1 MSCTITGVKSGVST
15 VTATIPNTDISKDIK
30 ITVKGTTIVDLS
42 QYTFSDGGIID
53 NWGSTNE
60 KSNMQHSQYIQ
71 LVPNKTYTVTT
82 YILSNY
88 PDSRGLMTNKT
99 SDFSTHS
106 SINVTTVSS
115 EQVEVSS
122 ITYKK
127 CTYKFT
133 SPSDTCY
140 LWINKATSID
150 ASLCSLSYM

>member
-1 MSCTITGVKSGVST
+1 M
-15 VTATIPNTDISKDIK
+15 
-30 ITVKGTTIVDLS
+30 
-42 QYTFSDGGIID
+42 D
-53 NWGSTNE
+53 NWGSIE
-60 KSNMQHSQYIQ
+60 KKGTMEHSEYIE
-71 LVPNKTYTVTT
+71 LVPNKDYTMTT

-88 PDSRGLMTNKT
+88 LEERGSMTNKT

-106 SINVTTVSS
+106 SIGVTLISS
-115 EQVEVSS
+115 EQVEVNG